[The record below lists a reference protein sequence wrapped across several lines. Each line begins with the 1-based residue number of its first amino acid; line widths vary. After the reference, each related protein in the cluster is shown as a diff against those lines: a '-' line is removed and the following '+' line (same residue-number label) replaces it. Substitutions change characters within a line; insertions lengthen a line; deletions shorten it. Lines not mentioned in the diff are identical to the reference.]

1 MKSTSFSILFFLM
14 SIALLAQD
22 ADVVTQKLF
31 SDKKQSSIT
40 YSMNH
45 PLHSWTG
52 VSNDINSVVVWNPET
67 KMISQV
73 AVAVKVASF
82 DSDNA
87 NRDSH
92 MLEVTEALLYPN
104 ISFTSDDIKT
114 VGDSLF
120 VSGTMTWHGISK
132 PTTFKAVEKLEGK
145 TLKVSGSFIILM
157 TDFNI
162 EPPSLMAM
170 ETDDEIGLSFE
181 VLYH

>member
-1 MKSTSFSILFFLM
+1 MKPTIFSVLFFL
-14 SIALLAQD
+14 IGFAILAQD
-22 ADVVTQKLF
+22 ADVATQKLF
-31 SDKKQSSIT
+31 SDKKHSTIT

-67 KMISQV
+67 KAISQV

-82 DSDNA
+82 DSENA

-104 ISFTSDDIKT
+104 ISFTSDDIQ
-114 VGDSLF
+114 VFGDSLL

-132 PTTFKAVEKLEGK
+132 TSSFKAAKQLDGK
-145 TLKVSGSFIILM
+145 TLKVSGSLIVLM

-170 ETDDEIGLSFE
+170 ETDDEIGLTFE
-181 VLYH
+181 VQYH